1 MDENDNQPL
10 LRPPFALPFYYGWFI
25 IGLSFLAYLAASAVR
40 SAPSVLIH
48 PLEREFGW
56 GRTAISSAASLNL
69 LTYGFMAPVGGWLL
83 DRYGARRVVIGCL
96 ITIAVGVTGTVFVRE
111 LWHFILLWGV
121 VLGIATGVTPA
132 LSASVA
138 SRWFIARRG
147 LALGILTNANATG
160 QVIFLPILMALIV
173 SHGWRPAMM
182 LIVAPRC
189 YCCRRSGCGC
199 GTIPL
204 NSASNP
210 IPIARPRWS
219 SAVRRVAAPRAF
231 SFACIGD
238 AIKTPTFWL
247 LSGSFFVCG
256 MTSNGLVGTHMIPHA
271 IERGIAEVT
280 AATAVGIMGV
290 ASFIGTMF
298 AGWLCDRIDARKVL
312 SAAYLFRGLS
322 LFVLPYVTD
331 ASSLF
336 VFAVLY
342 GFDWFA
348 TGPST
353 VALIAKH
360 FGQDRVGVLFGLVFV
375 SHQIGSAIAALGAG
389 WIYSHFGDYY
399 YAFISG
405 AVMGSVGGRD
415 GHDDPPGSRSGAG
428 ASRDCRSR
436 AARER
441 RLAWRA
447 YFKFQIPDSKLI
459 ISDIA
464 EFPA

>member
-1 MDENDNQPL
+1 MDEDDNQPAPH
-10 LRPPFALPFYYGWFI
+10 PPFALPFYYGWFI

-96 ITIAVGVTGTVFVRE
+96 TTIAVGVTGTVFVRE
-111 LWHFILLWGV
+111 LWHFIILWGI

-182 LIVAPRC
+182 LIVATALLLLP
-189 YCCRRSGCGC
+189 
-199 GTIPL
+199 
-204 NSASNP
+204 
-210 IPIARPRWS
+210 
-219 SAVRRVAAPRAF
+219 AVWLWLRDYPSELGLEPYSDSTTTLEQRNQALAAPRAF
-231 SFACIGD
+231 SFASIGD

-271 IERGIAEVT
+271 IDRGIAAVT

-322 LFVLPYVTD
+322 LLVLPYVTD

-389 WIYSHFGDYY
+389 WIYSRFGEYY
-399 YAFISG
+399 YAFLTG
-405 AVMGSVGGRD
+405 AVMGLLAAGMAMMIRRD
-415 GHDDPPGSRSGAG
+415 RDRAPVLPVIAEAAG
-428 ASRDCRSR
+428 A
-436 AARER
+436 
-441 RLAWRA
+441 
-447 YFKFQIPDSKLI
+447 
-459 ISDIA
+459 
-464 EFPA
+464 

>member
-1 MDENDNQPL
+1 MLDVSAETAP
-10 LRPPFALPFYYGWFI
+10 RRAPFAFPFYYGWFI

-48 PLEREFGW
+48 PLEAEFGW
-56 GRTAISSAASLNL
+56 GRTAISAAASLNL

-83 DRYGARRVVIGCL
+83 DRYGARRVVVGCL
-96 ITIAVGVTGTVFVRE
+96 VTIAVGVTGTVFVRE
-111 LWHFILLWGV
+111 LWQFILLWGV

-182 LIVAPRC
+182 LIVGTALLLLPAIWLWLRD
-189 YCCRRSGCGC
+189 YPAEIGLEPYTDGTTHVSGAAV
-199 GTIPL
+199 
-204 NSASNP
+204 ASG
-210 IPIARPRWS
+210 AGRVFS
-219 SAVRRVAAPRAF
+219 LASTADAV
-231 SFACIGD
+231 
-238 AIKTPTFWL
+238 KTPTFWL

-271 IERGIAEVT
+271 IERGIPEVT

-290 ASFIGTMF
+290 ASFIGTTF
-298 AGWLCDRIDARKVL
+298 AGWLCDRMDARKVL
-312 SAAYLFRGLS
+312 SAAYFFRGMS

-331 ASSLF
+331 AAGLF
-336 VFAVLY
+336 IFAVLY

-389 WIYSHFGDYY
+389 WIYSEFGEYY
-399 YAFISG
+399 YAFLSG
-405 AVMGSVGGRD
+405 AVMGLLA
-415 GHDDPPGSRSGAG
+415 AG
-428 ASRDCRSR
+428 MAHIYHEGDVHSPKRT
-436 AARER
+436 AATGLLRIEG
-441 RLAWRA
+441 
-447 YFKFQIPDSKLI
+447 KNTTKLKRYPYK
-459 ISDIA
+459 A
-464 EFPA
+464 V

>member
-1 MDENDNQPL
+1 
-10 LRPPFALPFYYGWFI
+10 
-25 IGLSFLAYLAASAVR
+25 
-40 SAPSVLIH
+40 
-48 PLEREFGW
+48 
-56 GRTAISSAASLNL
+56 
-69 LTYGFMAPVGGWLL
+69 
-83 DRYGARRVVIGCL
+83 
-96 ITIAVGVTGTVFVRE
+96 
-111 LWHFILLWGV
+111 
-121 VLGIATGVTPA
+121 VTPA

-182 LIVAPRC
+182 LIVEAALLLLP
-189 YCCRRSGCGC
+189 
-199 GTIPL
+199 
-204 NSASNP
+204 
-210 IPIARPRWS
+210 
-219 SAVRRVAAPRAF
+219 AVWLWLRDYPSELGLEPYTDSTTTLEQRKQAFAAPRVF
-231 SFACIGD
+231 SLAAIGD

-247 LSGSFFVCG
+247 LSGSFFICG

-290 ASFIGTMF
+290 TSFIGTMF

-331 ASSLF
+331 ALSLF

-389 WIYSHFGDYY
+389 WIHSDYGEYY
-399 YAFISG
+399 YAFLTG
-405 AVMGSVGGRD
+405 AVMGLLAASMAMMIRRD
-415 GHDDPPGSRSGAG
+415 
-428 ASRDCRSR
+428 RDLTPAVPVIAE
-436 AARER
+436 AARV
-441 RLAWRA
+441 
-447 YFKFQIPDSKLI
+447 
-459 ISDIA
+459 
-464 EFPA
+464 

>member
-1 MDENDNQPL
+1 MLLLPAVWLWLRDYPSELGLEPYSDSTTTLEQRNQ
-10 LRPPFALPFYYGWFI
+10 AL
-25 IGLSFLAYLAASAVR
+25 
-40 SAPSVLIH
+40 
-48 PLEREFGW
+48 
-56 GRTAISSAASLNL
+56 
-69 LTYGFMAPVGGWLL
+69 
-83 DRYGARRVVIGCL
+83 
-96 ITIAVGVTGTVFVRE
+96 
-111 LWHFILLWGV
+111 
-121 VLGIATGVTPA
+121 
-132 LSASVA
+132 
-138 SRWFIARRG
+138 
-147 LALGILTNANATG
+147 
-160 QVIFLPILMALIV
+160 
-173 SHGWRPAMM
+173 
-182 LIVAPRC
+182 
-189 YCCRRSGCGC
+189 
-199 GTIPL
+199 
-204 NSASNP
+204 
-210 IPIARPRWS
+210 
-219 SAVRRVAAPRAF
+219 AAPRAF
-231 SFACIGD
+231 SFASIGD

-271 IERGIAEVT
+271 IDRGIAAVT

-331 ASSLF
+331 SSSLF

-389 WIYSHFGDYY
+389 WIYSRVRRILLRLFKRCGD
-399 YAFISG
+399 G
-405 AVMGSVGGRD
+405 VVGGRD
-415 GHDDPPGSRSGAG
+415 GHDDSPGSRSGAG
-428 ASRDCRSR
+428 ASRDCRSG

-441 RLAWRA
+441 RARLASH
-447 YFKFQIPDSKLI
+447 FKFQIPEFKISK
-459 ISDIA
+459 SNCVA
-464 EFPA
+464 HSR